1 MERLLKVQ
9 THNAVGPFQ
18 NYLEQQKI
26 EVHPDRSDVFKADLL
41 EQIEKRDLVKVD
53 YEQLY
58 WEAMP
63 EGSRVSL
70 NQPFPFPCSRIDSLP
85 RRNPFFPFPYKK
97 PKRLLFPRRKE
108 ETQKQMPNSCIVYQT
123 QSLSRLLPTKLW
135 RSQESPVQLL
145 DSWMLVRPSWMR
157 VTLQRD
163 KLFLSANRGCATRR
177 DV

>member
-18 NYLEQQKI
+18 NYLEQQKN

-70 NQPFPFPCSRIDSLP
+70 NQLFRVSLLTLYLAGTYSSPFPTRSPKDCYFQEE
-85 RRNPFFPFPYKK
+85 KK
-97 PKRLLFPRRKE
+97 RRKSKCQIHASY
-108 ETQKQMPNSCIVYQT
+108 TRHRVYQDSYL
-123 QSLSRLLPTKLW
+123 QSYDAHKR
-135 RSQESPVQLL
+135 V
-145 DSWMLVRPSWMR
+145 PSNYSIRECW
-157 VTLQRD
+157 
-163 KLFLSANRGCATRR
+163 FGIHECA
-177 DV
+177 